1 MATYE
6 RLYNEKGELAV
17 LYGSF
22 WSTDDAEMNNLKGE
36 EAYRLALDKRVIE
49 FWQSNKDFY
58 DMLDFLKS
66 IGYNWPSGEPDRQK
80 LAWIPKGTP
89 FYIHTYDGDETIET
103 PESCNMII
111 A

>member
-1 MATYE
+1 MAIYE

-17 LYGSF
+17 LYGSL
-22 WSTDDAEMNNLKGE
+22 WSTNDAEMNNLKGE

-58 DMLDFLKS
+58 DMLDFLSS
-66 IGYNWPSGEPDRQK
+66 IGYNWPSGEPDRQE
-80 LAWIPKGTP
+80 LAWIHKWTP

>member
-22 WSTDDAEMNNLKGE
+22 WSTSDAEMNNLKGE

-49 FWQSNKDFY
+49 FWQSNKNFY

-66 IGYNWPSGEPDRQK
+66 IGYNWPSGEPDRQE
-80 LAWIPKGTP
+80 LAWISKGTP